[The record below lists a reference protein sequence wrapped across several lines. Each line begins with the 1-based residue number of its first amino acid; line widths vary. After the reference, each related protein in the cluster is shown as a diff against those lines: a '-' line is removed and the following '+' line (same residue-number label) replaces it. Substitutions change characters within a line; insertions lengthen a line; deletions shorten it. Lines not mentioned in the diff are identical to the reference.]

1 MGAQDRFAQEG
12 FHAGRSLDGKL
23 TTRLDE
29 GRASYSPEAASRQGA
44 GRRCLASPSC
54 SAHGCSAP
62 CLVLRNSATAGGST
76 DGRFYLN
83 PTPAEIPQLGRH
95 CWLTF
100 LFLLLFYF
108 FFFLTVHF
116 CISCLRAGR
125 EEETPK
131 ILQDEL
137 VRGTSKG
144 WRRKGLAG
152 EAQAARNLCLFT
164 ARTLVADRANVA
176 PHSA

>member
-12 FHAGRSLDGKL
+12 FHASRSLDGKL

-83 PTPAEIPQLGRH
+83 LTPAEIPQLGRH

-108 FFFLTVHF
+108 FFFNCPLLHF
-116 CISCLRAGR
+116 LPKSGTGRGNAKNITRRASSWHFQGMATEGAGR
-125 EEETPK
+125 
-131 ILQDEL
+131 
-137 VRGTSKG
+137 GSSG
-144 WRRKGLAG
+144 G
-152 EAQAARNLCLFT
+152 
-164 ARTLVADRANVA
+164 
-176 PHSA
+176 

>member
-1 MGAQDRFAQEG
+1 MQAEALMGNSRLAWTRDVPATPQKPR
-12 FHAGRSLDGKL
+12 AGRGQAGVVWLLLPALPTGAL
-23 TTRLDE
+23 HPAWFFGTRPQL
-29 GRASYSPEAASRQGA
+29 
-44 GRRCLASPSC
+44 
-54 SAHGCSAP
+54 
-62 CLVLRNSATAGGST
+62 GGST

-100 LFLLLFYF
+100 LFLLLFY